1 MVEEAEAAE
10 YSDLSE
16 WVLATEDSFDE
27 ADFLEIK
34 ANYANKDE

>member
-10 YSDLSE
+10 YSDLLSE

-34 ANYANKDE
+34 ANYAN